1 MAEVM
6 LFHHVQGLTPGV
18 EAFADELRAAGHTVH
33 VPELLDGRRFDSI
46 EAGVAYV
53 REIGFG
59 TVGERGAAAAAEL
72 DSELVYAGFSLG
84 VGPAQL
90 LTQTRPGA
98 RGALF
103 FSACMPLEEFGDGTW
118 PDGVPLQV
126 HGKDGDPEF
135 ADSGD
140 LEVARAVVEA
150 VDDAELFLY
159 PGKEHLFAD
168 SSLPEYDEAAA
179 LLLKQRVLEFLARV

>member
-1 MAEVM
+1 MAEVL
-6 LFHHVQGLTPGV
+6 LFHHVQGLTEGV
-18 EAFADELRAAGHTVH
+18 KAFADDLRAAGHTVH
-33 VPELLDGRRFDSI
+33 VPELLEGQLFGSI
-46 EAGVAYV
+46 AEGVAHV

-59 TVGERGAAAAAEL
+59 TIGERGAAAAEKL
-72 DSELVYAGFSLG
+72 GSDLVYAGFSLG
-84 VGPAQL
+84 VVPAQL

-103 FSACMPLEEFGDGTW
+103 FSACMPLEEFGDGAW

-126 HGKDGDPEF
+126 HGMDGDPEF

-159 PGKEHLFAD
+159 PGKGHLFAD
-168 SSLPEYDEAAA
+168 SSLPDYDEAAA
-179 LLLKQRVLEFLARV
+179 ALQLQRVLAFLARV

>member
-1 MAEVM
+1 MAEVL
-6 LFHHVQGLTPGV
+6 LFHHVQGLTEGV
-18 EAFADELRAAGHTVH
+18 KAFADQLRAAGHTVH
-33 VPELLDGRRFDSI
+33 VPELLEGQLFGSI
-46 EAGVAYV
+46 AEGVAHV

-59 TVGERGAAAAAEL
+59 TVGERGAAAAEKL
-72 DSELVYAGFSLG
+72 GNDLVYAGFSLG
-84 VGPAQL
+84 VVPAQL

-103 FSACMPLEEFGDGTW
+103 FSSCMPLEEFGDGTW

-126 HGKDGDPEF
+126 HGMDGDPEF

-159 PGKEHLFAD
+159 PGKGHLFAD

-179 LLLKQRVLEFLARV
+179 TLQLQRVLEFLARV